1 MAWGGGWWGDGGGI
15 DLGGVPHGRWETSGW
30 VRVAKSATL
39 IGIGAQKSLITT
51 RLQLTWQLVQAP
63 DSPVGGTSSLPPS
76 LQFWPRLA
84 GWSRDGG

>member
-1 MAWGGGWWGDGGGI
+1 MGSI
-15 DLGGVPHGRWETSGW
+15 SGGVPHGRWETSGW

-63 DSPVGGTSSLPPS
+63 GSPVGGTSSLPPS